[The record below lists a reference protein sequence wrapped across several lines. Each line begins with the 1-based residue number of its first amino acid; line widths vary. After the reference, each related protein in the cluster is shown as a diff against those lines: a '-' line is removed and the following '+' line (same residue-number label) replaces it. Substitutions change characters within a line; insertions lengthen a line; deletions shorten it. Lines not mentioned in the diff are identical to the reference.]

1 MIWSTKCFYV
11 MYKSG
16 LNKLGPVVNAKAYM
30 EECTMLISSFSI
42 TFKVSGGPT

>member
-16 LNKLGPVVNAKAYM
+16 LNKLGPVVNAKEYIYGRVHHAD
-30 EECTMLISSFSI
+30 
-42 TFKVSGGPT
+42 